1 MHGAASQAATGAR
14 LRAGPFRTREAWA
27 NAPGRP
33 GPLEVHFRGTQG
45 ELSADRKPGRGRGL
59 GAGDARSRPPREAH
73 TSFVKTVRL
82 VSAPV
87 VLELQKQLDTLT
99 PKIAT
104 IVGQVRHPAVRPPS

>member
-1 MHGAASQAATGAR
+1 MAPLPKLQQALACVR
-14 LRAGPFRTREAWA
+14 
-27 NAPGRP
+27 
-33 GPLEVHFRGTQG
+33 V
-45 ELSADRKPGRGRGL
+45 LSARERHGRTHPGDPVLWKCTFAELKENSRDRKPGRGRGS